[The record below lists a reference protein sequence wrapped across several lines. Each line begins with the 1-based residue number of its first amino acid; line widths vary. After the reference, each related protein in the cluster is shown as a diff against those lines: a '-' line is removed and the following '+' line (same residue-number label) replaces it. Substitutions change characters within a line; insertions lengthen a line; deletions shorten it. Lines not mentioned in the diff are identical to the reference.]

1 MGSFR
6 SASAAVLV
14 QHRRVVVDRV
24 LSDPRVPGRP
34 SRLVQ
39 LLRVVGLLV
48 RLEPTVG
55 LAFKLCVVAF
65 LGESSRV
72 CEHYVVSFQSLRLS
86 LNLLVLVRLK
96 LIALIF
102 IATRVLLVARVVL
115 IVPLL
120 LVFLVLSFLG
130 PLCGILL
137 VVALL
142 ALVKLVA
149 SVLVRS
155 APIPSRAMRHV
166 GAVSLLR
173 IVRLE

>member
-1 MGSFR
+1 M
-6 SASAAVLV
+6 
-14 QHRRVVVDRV
+14 
-24 LSDPRVPGRP
+24 
-34 SRLVQ
+34 
-39 LLRVVGLLV
+39 RVVGLLI

-55 LAFKLCVVAF
+55 LAFKLNVVAF

-72 CEHYVVSFQSLRLS
+72 CEHNVVSFQSMWLS

-96 LIALIF
+96 LITLVFVAP
-102 IATRVLLVARVVL
+102 RVLLVARVML

-142 ALVKLVA
+142 ALVKLVP

-155 APIPSRAMRHV
+155 APIPCGAMRHV
-166 GAVSLLR
+166 GAVSLL
-173 IVRLE
+173 